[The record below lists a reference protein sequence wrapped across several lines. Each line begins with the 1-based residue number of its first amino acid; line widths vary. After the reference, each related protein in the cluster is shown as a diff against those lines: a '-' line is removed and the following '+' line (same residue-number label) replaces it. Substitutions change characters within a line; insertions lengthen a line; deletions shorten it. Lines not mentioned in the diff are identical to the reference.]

1 ATAAISA
8 LLIGVACSSTAA
20 QQARRPAPTE
30 VVATVGPSEI
40 TLAEVDDKAM
50 EQAAREGVKLSQAI
64 YDARRA
70 ALDDI
75 IANRLLDGAAKAQGV
90 DRSALIEKEIT
101 AKISAVTE
109 AEIAAWYQANQNR
122 MPQGAT
128 LEQVRQPIR
137 SYLTQERML
146 AVREQYLDTLKAK
159 TPVRTMLEPPRQKV
173 AAANSPAKGSAKAT
187 IEMIEFSD

>member
-1 ATAAISA
+1 MQSHCLPATAAISA

-75 IANRLLDGAAKAQGV
+75 IANRLLDGAC
-90 DRSALIEKEIT
+90 SILPT
-101 AKISAVTE
+101 MCP
-109 AEIAAWYQANQNR
+109 QNPLWSSR
-122 MPQGAT
+122 
-128 LEQVRQPIR
+128 
-137 SYLTQERML
+137 
-146 AVREQYLDTLKAK
+146 K
-159 TPVRTMLEPPRQKV
+159 PPRCWVRRRRRLMILLRLK
-173 AAANSPAKGSAKAT
+173 PA
-187 IEMIEFSD
+187 